1 MDFMREIVNRLAN
14 ECEEIKNTLEYPSRA
29 IKTIYFWMMSTIESY
44 YWERRYPVMT
54 IEVWAKDQDVHM
66 HIGSTASQAENY
78 YFCGPSLTD
87 ADIDIMFAAFVGII
101 NQSPFRAEGPDIW
114 QNSGWF
120 ANRNGMYHMRIHVD
134 GM

>member
-1 MDFMREIVNRLAN
+1 
-14 ECEEIKNTLEYPSRA
+14 
-29 IKTIYFWMMSTIESY
+29 
-44 YWERRYPVMT
+44 
-54 IEVWAKDQDVHM
+54 M